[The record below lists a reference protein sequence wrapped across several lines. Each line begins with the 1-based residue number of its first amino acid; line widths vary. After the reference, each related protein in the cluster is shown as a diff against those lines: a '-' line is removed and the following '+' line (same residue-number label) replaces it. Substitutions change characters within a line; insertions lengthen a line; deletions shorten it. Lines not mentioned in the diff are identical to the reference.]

1 MHEKHPLVLVV
12 IIANDHEG
20 ATLSLLM
27 ISYSK
32 RKSREFEAKRH
43 LFGVNGKTISCA
55 TISEKSY
62 VLELK

>member
-12 IIANDHEG
+12 IIANDYKG
-20 ATLSLLM
+20 APLSLLM

-32 RKSREFEAKRH
+32 RKSRGFEAKRH
-43 LFGVNGKTISCA
+43 LFKTNSETISCP